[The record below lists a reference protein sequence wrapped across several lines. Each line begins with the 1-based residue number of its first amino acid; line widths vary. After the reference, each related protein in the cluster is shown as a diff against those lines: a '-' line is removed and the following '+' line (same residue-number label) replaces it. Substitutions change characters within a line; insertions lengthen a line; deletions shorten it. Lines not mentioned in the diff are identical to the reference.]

1 MEVHIGNQG
10 HENVRCVCGGD
21 VAQGG
26 VLKCGYRG
34 VDGGTG

>member
-1 MEVHIGNQG
+1 MGNQG
-10 HENVRCVCGGD
+10 HERFGCVCVCGGD

-26 VLKCGYRG
+26 VLKCGYTG